1 MIDIQNIALQRG
13 IKPLLKDA
21 SLRINPGEKFALVGA
36 NGSGKSSLFA
46 LLLGKLTLDA
56 GTITI
61 PQDWRVVHM
70 AQEVEASDRSA
81 LDYVMDGHVQFRALE
96 AKLAAATN
104 DHDAMHVHAE
114 LDDLRAWELPS
125 IAERL
130 LQGLGFELS
139 EHQRAVKDFSGGWR
153 IRLNLARALM
163 CPSDLL
169 LLDEPTNHLDLDACL
184 WLEQWLQK
192 YQGTLLLVSHD
203 RDFIDST
210 CGGVVHV
217 ENQKL
222 YSYSGNYSAFERQ
235 RGERL
240 AQQQQAFEK
249 QQVEIV
255 HMQKFVARFKAK
267 ASKAKQAQSRVKAL
281 ERMELIAAAHVD
293 SPFTF
298 SFQKPDRMSDPLLSI
313 KHGELGYQSPVLEE
327 VSLGIHPGSRIA
339 LLGANGQGK
348 STLVKSLAGEIE
360 LLNGDRTEGAHLHI
374 GYFSQHQLEALDL
387 NASPILQLQRKRP
400 RASEQEIRNF
410 LGGFDFRGSAAEDGI
425 AHFSGGEKARLALA
439 LVVWQK
445 PNLLLLDEPTN
456 HLDLDMCHALTAA
469 LQEYEGALV
478 LISHDRHLVRNCAD
492 SLHLVNGGK
501 VTEFDGDLDDYRD
514 FLLGK
519 TSKGAG
525 KKKDQKTAVEVKA
538 VDPKQQRQEAAALRA
553 KTQPLKK
560 LINNLERKIDKSN
573 DSLKAVEAQLSDSSL
588 YEAGNKAQLDE
599 LLAKQQTLKAESE
612 DLEMQWLEAQES
624 LEALGGE

>member
-21 SLRINPGEKFALVGA
+21 NLRINPGEKFALVGA

-46 LLLGKLTLDA
+46 LLLGRLTLDA
-56 GTITI
+56 GNISI
-61 PQDWRVVHM
+61 PSDWRVVHM

-81 LDYVMDGHVQFRALE
+81 LDYVMDGHVQFRELE
-96 AKLAAATN
+96 AKLAAAKN
-104 DHDAMHVHAE
+104 DHAAMHIHGE
-114 LDDLRAWELPS
+114 LSDLQAWELPS
-125 IAERL
+125 VAERL
-130 LQGLGFELS
+130 LQGLGFVQDT
-139 EHQRAVKDFSGGWR
+139 HDTPVKDFSGGWR

-192 YQGTLLLVSHD
+192 YRGTLLLVSHD

-217 ENQKL
+217 EHHKL

-249 QQVEIV
+249 QQAEIA
-255 HMQKFVARFKAK
+255 HMRKFVTRFKAQ

-281 ERMELIAAAHVD
+281 ERMDLIAAAHVD
-293 SPFTF
+293 SPFNF
-298 SFQKPDRMSDPLLSI
+298 SFQKPDRMSDPLLSV
-313 KHGELGYQSPVLEE
+313 KHGNLGYSEPVLSG

-348 STLVKSLAGEIE
+348 STLVKTLAGEIE
-360 LLNGDRTEGAHLHI
+360 LLNGERTEGVHLHI

-400 RASEQEIRNF
+400 KASEQEIRNF
-410 LGGFDFRGSAAEDGI
+410 LGSFDFRGTAAEEGI

-469 LQEYEGALV
+469 LQAYEGALV

-492 SLHLVNGGK
+492 ALHLVNDGK

-519 TSKGAG
+519 TAKPNKAA
-525 KKKDQKTAVEVKA
+525 KKKEAPVSKEQQKK
-538 VDPKQQRQEAAALRA
+538 DAAEKRA
-553 KTQPLKK
+553 KAQPLKK
-560 LINNLERKIDKSN
+560 LINNVERKMERAGEALKLTEATLADSDLYDDANKDK
-573 DSLKAVEAQLSDSSL
+573 
-588 YEAGNKAQLDE
+588 LDK
-599 LLAKQQTLKAESE
+599 LLATQTQQKAECD
-612 DLEMQWLEAQES
+612 DLEMQWLEAQEQ
-624 LEALGGE
+624 LEALG

>member
-1 MIDIQNIALQRG
+1 M
-13 IKPLLKDA
+13 
-21 SLRINPGEKFALVGA
+21 
-36 NGSGKSSLFA
+36 
-46 LLLGKLTLDA
+46 
-56 GTITI
+56 
-61 PQDWRVVHM
+61 
-70 AQEVEASDRSA
+70 
-81 LDYVMDGHVQFRALE
+81 
-96 AKLAAATN
+96 
-104 DHDAMHVHAE
+104 
-114 LDDLRAWELPS
+114 
-125 IAERL
+125 
-130 LQGLGFELS
+130 
-139 EHQRAVKDFSGGWR
+139 
-153 IRLNLARALM
+153 
-163 CPSDLL
+163 
-169 LLDEPTNHLDLDACL
+169 
-184 WLEQWLQK
+184 
-192 YQGTLLLVSHD
+192 
-203 RDFIDST
+203 
-210 CGGVVHV
+210 
-217 ENQKL
+217 
-222 YSYSGNYSAFERQ
+222 
-235 RGERL
+235 
-240 AQQQQAFEK
+240 
-249 QQVEIV
+249 
-255 HMQKFVARFKAK
+255 
-267 ASKAKQAQSRVKAL
+267 
-281 ERMELIAAAHVD
+281 
-293 SPFTF
+293 
-298 SFQKPDRMSDPLLSI
+298 
-313 KHGELGYQSPVLEE
+313 
-327 VSLGIHPGSRIA
+327 
-339 LLGANGQGK
+339 
-348 STLVKSLAGEIE
+348 KSLAGEIE